1 MKSVL
6 IISLLS
12 AIITSPDCE
21 PDLSHHLVKQTNL
34 SQLLL
39 GMKVILEVCT
49 HIFVNRISDQLLKSF
64 LFPAKEVALLQLWEG
79 FMLQS
84 WMVFL
89 FQIWVG
95 FLFQS
100 WKWFDVKS
108 IMPDYVVWVFAG
120 PRLEIKSIANGLPV
134 DAPDSLWPCL
144 KLIVGR
150 LTTDS
155 FTWYAT
161 NLFGIMFQLILSE
174 K

>member
-1 MKSVL
+1 
-6 IISLLS
+6 
-12 AIITSPDCE
+12 
-21 PDLSHHLVKQTNL
+21 
-34 SQLLL
+34 
-39 GMKVILEVCT
+39 MKVILEVCT

-64 LFPAKEVALLQLWEG
+64 LFRAKEVALLQLWEG

-89 FQIWVG
+89 FQIWVEFLFQRWHG
-95 FLFQS
+95 FLFQN
-100 WKWFDVKS
+100 WKWFEVES

-120 PRLEIKSIANGLPV
+120 PRLEIKSIANGLSV